1 MSYTELVGWQR
12 YFQEEPSNSI
22 EIQLALL
29 AQMVSSFGGG
39 KHKIQDFLITQY
51 VEKKKPTQEFA
62 SEDDVKA
69 MFSLLAKQK

>member
-1 MSYTELVGWQR
+1 MSYTELLGWQR

-39 KHKIQDFLITQY
+39 KHKIEDFLVTQY
-51 VEKKKPTQEFA
+51 KEKVKAKDSFA

-69 MFSLLAKQK
+69 MFSLLAKKK